1 MMKSADHVTGLI
13 PPGRLAVTGS
23 ATAVSSAFPDQV
35 SGTVVRQVAE
45 PVSYVVDAVVAF
57 GLTVTTPAGTLTVYG
72 VVPAVKV
79 IFDARTLIV
88 APVEGTPLALKTLVN
103 QIVRP
108 EEIAVPLKFEAF
120 VTGASADASAFDL
133 GPPCSN
139 GCATFSRW
147 QASVNSAA
155 QLARRKHPRVRTAVN
170 DAHTSSAT
178 PSVRSIFRS
187 PWRVPLSVQH

>member
-1 MMKSADHVTGLI
+1 MKSADHVTGLI

-23 ATAVSSAFPDQV
+23 ATAVRSAFPDQV

-57 GLTVTTPAGTLTVYG
+57 GLIVTTPAGTLTVYG
-72 VVPAVKV
+72 VVPAVKA

-88 APVEGTPLALKTLVN
+88 TPVEGTPLALKTLVN

-120 VTGASADASAFDL
+120 ETGASADATVFDL
-133 GPPCSN
+133 DPLYSKD
-139 GCATFSRW
+139 CAPFSRW
-147 QASVNSAA
+147 QLCERNAA
-155 QLARRKHPRVRTAVN
+155 QIVRR
-170 DAHTSSAT
+170 HTST
-178 PSVRSIFRS
+178 TTRGV
-187 PWRVPLSVQH
+187 